1 MQLIPIYRS
10 TIIEYLRLRYFD
22 SASGLVYFYCKDRSL
37 KQQILKTFMMVFV
50 TQLTKIQPD
59 CLGEIEAARCRNDRS
74 LTELEYINLMKAIL
88 IKFRRLVVVVDA
100 LDESVE
106 ASKFSETFAEILRFD
121 RNNTNVFIL
130 VTSRED
136 VNSERL
142 LGPLAVSRLSLTDR
156 TKADIRTYV
165 SAEVDWRI
173 RSRTLKLRDHALQT
187 EIVDSL
193 VARADGL

>member
-1 MQLIPIYRS
+1 MHLISIYRS
-10 TIIEYLRLRYFD
+10 TIIEYLRLRYSD

-37 KQQILKTFMMVFV
+37 KQQILKTFMMAFV

-59 CLGEIEAARCRNDRS
+59 CVSEIEAARCRNDRN
-74 LTELEYINLMKAIL
+74 LTEQEYIKLMKAIL

-100 LDESVE
+100 LDESTE
-106 ASKFSETFAEILRFD
+106 ASKFSKTFAEIMGFD
-121 RNNTNVFIL
+121 QNKTNVFIL

-142 LGPLAVSRLSLTDR
+142 LTPLAMSRLSLTGR
-156 TKADIRTYV
+156 TEADISTYV
-165 SAEVDWRI
+165 SAEVDRRI

-187 EIVDSL
+187 EIVGSL